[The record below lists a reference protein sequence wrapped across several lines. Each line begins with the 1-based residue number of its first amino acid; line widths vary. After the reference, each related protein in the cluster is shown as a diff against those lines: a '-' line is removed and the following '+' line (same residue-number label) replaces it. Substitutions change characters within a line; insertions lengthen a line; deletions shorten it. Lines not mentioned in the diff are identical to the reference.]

1 MQATLEKSSAPASG
15 FVVTDEI
22 PMASLESTVGIEHV
36 VVHRMFK
43 SLADELSL
51 WMQVGKP
58 VTVKLDKAHDL
69 TTDKMKY
76 VLSVRPSLEG
86 Q

>member
-1 MQATLEKSSAPASG
+1 MPVALEKSSAPTSG

-22 PMASLESTVGIEHV
+22 DMVDLERTVGIEHLV
-36 VVHRMFK
+36 VNRMFK
-43 SLADELSL
+43 SFADELSR
-51 WMQVGKP
+51 WMQFGQS

-76 VLSVRPSLEG
+76 VLSVRPSLEAK
-86 Q
+86 